1 MVDDGS
7 SEAQS
12 ILDLCEGDRLKAF
25 QMVQGQLTA
34 LVNRLQAI
42 LGLSSIVITVTGF
55 SGRSVA
61 QTSPIARI
69 TVVSGLVLVLVAAA
83 VGIGGVLRLRW
94 STQELGGSALE
105 SIARVIRIRN
115 GKERFMTAALS
126 LFVIGFALYCFA
138 VAQLLLAP

>member
-1 MVDDGS
+1 MADDGS

-12 ILDLCEGDRLKAF
+12 ILDLCDGDRLKAF
-25 QMVQGQLTA
+25 QMVQGQLAT
-34 LVNRLQAI
+34 LVGRLQAI

-61 QTSPIARI
+61 QTSPIAKM
-69 TVVSGLVLVLVAAA
+69 TVVSGLVLVLIAAA

-94 STQELGGSALE
+94 STQELHGDVLD
-105 SIARVIRIRN
+105 SIARVIRIRDA
-115 GKERFMTAALS
+115 KERFITTALV
-126 LFVIGFALYCFA
+126 LFVVGFALYCFA

>member
-1 MVDDGS
+1 MADDGS
-7 SEAQS
+7 IEAQS

-25 QMVQGQLTA
+25 QMVQAQLGA
-34 LVNRLQAI
+34 LVGRLQAI

-61 QTSPIARI
+61 QTSALARV

-94 STQELGGSALE
+94 STQELAGSPLE
-105 SIARVIRIRN
+105 SIARVIRIRDA
-115 GKERFMTAALS
+115 KERFMTAALVI
-126 LFVIGFALYCFA
+126 FVVGFALYCFA
-138 VAQLLLAP
+138 VAQLLLAA